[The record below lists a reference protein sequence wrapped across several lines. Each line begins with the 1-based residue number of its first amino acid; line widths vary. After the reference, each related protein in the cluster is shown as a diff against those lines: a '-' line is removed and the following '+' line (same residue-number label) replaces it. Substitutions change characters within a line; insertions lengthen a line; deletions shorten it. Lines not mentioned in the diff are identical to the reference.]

1 MSKKKRV
8 LVNTQLVVAVAR
20 HDSRNNNNNNAR
32 PTSQSCLRNRGAEW
46 RSPLC
51 EALLN
56 EYVGT
61 VSRLVAAPVAA
72 KDAAMQ
78 GGVA

>member
-1 MSKKKRV
+1 MRWRRGGGADLDTGEV
-8 LVNTQLVVAVAR
+8 R
-20 HDSRNNNNNNAR
+20 
-32 PTSQSCLRNRGAEW
+32 CRGAEW

>member
-20 HDSRNNNNNNAR
+20 HDSRNNNNNAR